1 VERLEDCFSF
11 LIGKAAQQVTRRTRE
26 LLAPFGV
33 TPVQYATLYLLW
45 RRDGLSAA
53 QLGAV
58 LILDSA
64 TMTGVIDRLEAAALI
79 ERRADPSGDRRISR
93 IYLTLQGAA
102 LKNPLNKAVAQ
113 LNAEI
118 GGKLGRDSARVWEGL
133 KRLGEAEVP
142 AARGKRP
149 RAAVRRAD

>member
-1 VERLEDCFSF
+1 LERLEDCFSF

-33 TPVQYATLYLLW
+33 TPVQYAALYLLW

-53 QLGAV
+53 ELGAV

-64 TMTGVIDRLEAAALI
+64 TMTGVVDRLEAATLI

-93 IYLTLQGAA
+93 IYLTQQGAA

-133 KRLGEAEVP
+133 KRLGEAEVS

-149 RAAVRRAD
+149 RLAAQRGD

>member
-1 VERLEDCFSF
+1 MERLEDCFSF

-53 QLGAV
+53 ELGANLV
-58 LILDSA
+58 LDSA
-64 TMTGVIDRLEAAALI
+64 TMTGIVDRLEAAGLT
-79 ERRADPSGDRRISR
+79 ERRADASDRRISR
-93 IYLTLQGAA
+93 IHLTQKGAV
-102 LKNPLNKAVAQ
+102 LKNPLNKALAQ

-118 GGKLGRDSARVWEGL
+118 AGKLGRDSARVSQGL
-133 KRLGEAEVP
+133 RRLGQ
-142 AARGKRP
+142 RG
-149 RAAVRRAD
+149 D